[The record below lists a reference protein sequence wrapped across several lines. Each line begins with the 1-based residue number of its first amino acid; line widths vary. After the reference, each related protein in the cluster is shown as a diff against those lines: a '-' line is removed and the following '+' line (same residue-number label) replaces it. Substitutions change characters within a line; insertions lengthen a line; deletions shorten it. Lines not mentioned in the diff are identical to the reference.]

1 MRQFFRSH
9 ARNLRASVLIAVL
22 VSAFVSVY
30 LTDFAHRHD
39 EHLREDAKRKQGET
53 EASFN
58 KRKERLEKVERIFYR
73 QHYGWEPW
81 ENFELKL
88 YDLRFRSRGGVEARD
103 DIVIFAI
110 DNESF
115 EQVGVFPWPR
125 RVYGEAARR
134 LAIAGAKVIAFDVLF
149 DTPQDPEEDAQF
161 RKGLL
166 ASHGKVILSADI
178 DEKEK
183 STAGNISSVSSVAL
197 PIPEL
202 EEAAWDIGVTKVVK
216 DSDSFVRSYTVYLER
231 HEPADTPSGSA
242 WNVYPSFVAS
252 VAGKYLGISPDQL
265 RTGLKKGLMRNSRVY
280 LLNRHQDRR
289 RSLHGYNTLINF
301 AGPATHFQTLS
312 FYEAIDPSAKTDQM
326 LKTVVK
332 DKIVLIGA
340 SAEILHDLFPTPY
353 MERGNTPGIEIHANA
368 LQTILSGDYVRVTPP
383 WLNECIIFLM
393 SIVTAIVT
401 VFISKPVSSL
411 ATIFD
416 ARLSFRVK
424 NSRIG
429 IYGLA
434 WFLMYLGGGFFPPAV
449 IYFLCG
455 FYAFTQHN
463 LWLPMGYTLVAI
475 MLTYLFC
482 VVYMFLTEEQE
493 KKKMFG
499 RFQRFVAPSVL
510 TQIMAHPTEEYPRP
524 RRVEATLVFTDLQG
538 FTTLSEANEPEVVV
552 AVLNEYID
560 RMASIIFKYQ
570 GTIDKY
576 IGDAIMVIFGAPV
589 PFPDHAERAIRS
601 AVEMQEECAKFRE
614 YGRSQGWPD
623 FYMRIG
629 VHTGEP
635 MVGSIGAKDR
645 LDYTAI
651 GDDVNLASRLEGLN
665 KQYHS
670 WIMCSSLTYER
681 VKDVVIAEY
690 VPAAQVKGKTHAV
703 DVYKVYGLQE
713 SGRRDDFWG
722 EGADA
727 KAPKPAEAAGEE
739 KPGIVS

>member
-9 ARNLRASVLIAVL
+9 ARNLRSCIFIAVL
-22 VSAFVSVY
+22 VSCFTSIY
-30 LTDFAHRHD
+30 MTDFEHRND
-39 EHLREDAKRKQGET
+39 EHLWESAR
-53 EASFN
+53 
-58 KRKERLEKVERIFYR
+58 ERLKGESEAHYKKVVERHEKSESKFYKR
-73 QHYGWEPW
+73 HYGWEPW

-88 YDLRFRSRGGVEARD
+88 YDLRFRTRGGLPARK
-103 DIVIFAI
+103 DIVIFAM
-110 DNESF
+110 DNQSF
-115 EQVGVFPWPR
+115 EKIQKWPWPR
-125 RVYGEAARR
+125 HLYGDAVRR
-134 LAIAGAKVIAFDVLF
+134 LAKAGAKVIAFDVLF
-149 DTPQDPEEDAQF
+149 DDPQDQKEDAQF
-161 RKGLL
+161 REAIKTTPGT
-166 ASHGKVILSADI
+166 VILSGDFSE
-178 DEKEK
+178 DEN
-183 STAGNISSVSSVAL
+183 TLAVTPRM

-202 EEAAWDIGVTKVVK
+202 DEFTHDIGLTTVVR
-216 DSDSFVRSYTVYLER
+216 DSDSFVRSYTVYLT
-231 HEPADTPSGSA
+231 HQEPAFTPSGSVGSV
-242 WNVYPSFVAS
+242 WSVYPSFATS
-252 VAGKYLGISPDQL
+252 VAGRYLDVSPEQL
-265 RTGLKKGLMRNSRVY
+265 RSDLGKGRIG
-280 LLNRHQDRR
+280 RHPLDLVPRRRDPR
-289 RSLHGYNTLINF
+289 RSLHQYNMLINF
-301 AGPATHFQTLS
+301 AGPAFHFKTYS
-312 FYEAIDPSAKTDQM
+312 FSHAIDPKIDDKT
-326 LKTVVK
+326 LRNWVK
-332 DKIVLIGA
+332 GKIVLVGA
-340 SAEILHDLFPTPY
+340 SAEILHDLFSTPY
-353 MERGNTPGIEIHANA
+353 MERGLTPGIEIHANA
-368 LQTILSGDYVRVTPP
+368 LQTILNNDFLRVTTP
-383 WLNECIIFLM
+383 WTNLAIIFAM
-393 SIVTAIVT
+393 AISTAILT
-401 VFISKPVSSL
+401 VVVSKPVSSF
-411 ATIFD
+411 ATLVD
-416 ARLSFRVK
+416 AKLSFRLRQFRV
-424 NSRIG
+424 G
-429 IYGLA
+429 LYGVT
-434 WFLMYLGGGFFPPAV
+434 WFLMYLGGGFLPPAT
-449 IYFLCG
+449 IYFFFA
-455 FYAFTQHN
+455 FYSFTSRN
-463 LWLPMGYTLVAI
+463 LWVPMGYPMVAM
-475 MLTYLFC
+475 MLSYLFC

-713 SGRRDDFWG
+713 TGRRDDLWG
-722 EGADA
+722 EGADG
-727 KAPKPAEAAGEE
+727 KAPKPAQAAGEE
-739 KPGIVS
+739 KQK